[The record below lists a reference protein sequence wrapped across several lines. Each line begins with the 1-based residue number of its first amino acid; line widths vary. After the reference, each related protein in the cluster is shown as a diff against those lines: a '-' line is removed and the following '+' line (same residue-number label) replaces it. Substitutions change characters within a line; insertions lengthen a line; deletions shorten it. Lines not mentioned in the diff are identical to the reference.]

1 MIRYTIERHNKPTK
15 ELCDFILAEAP
26 ALNERF
32 GSKFNFKNCDLDLL
46 TRRGLFLVVKRDD
59 EIRGWM
65 IAFKTKSCF
74 DTNVTILQQ
83 QSFFVKPDSG
93 RAAYH
98 LFKKFI
104 DIGKSEANHIIT
116 MLTSETNIK
125 PETLNRLG
133 FKEVE
138 TLYRLEG

>member
-1 MIRYTIERHNKPTK
+1 MIAYTIERYNTPTR
-15 ELCDFILAEAP
+15 ELCDFIMAEAP
-26 ALNERF
+26 ELNKRF
-32 GSKFNFKNCDLDLL
+32 GSKFNFKRCNLELM
-46 TRRGLFLVVKRDD
+46 TRKGLFLVVKREG

-65 IAFKTKSCF
+65 IAFMTPSIF
-74 DTNVTILQQ
+74 DTNVKILQQ

-104 DIGKSEANHIIT
+104 DIGKLEANHINT
-116 MLTSETNIK
+116 MLTSQTNIK

-138 TLYRLEG
+138 TLYRLEV